1 MGANH
6 SLLSGGTT
14 VKRRIAAIAAGI
26 ATAAMALGGVVA
38 PSATAYADEFAAAD
52 VSSVTNPDGRH
63 FMVYYRAWR
72 DVTMKGVN
80 TDLPDENWIS
90 MYDIPYGVDV
100 VNVFSYVPAGQE
112 EQAQPFYD
120 KLKAEYA
127 PYLHSR
133 GIKLVRGINYEQVT
147 VEGFRDYMADLGKSV
162 DDATDADYDAY
173 ALEIIGEYMTSVGL
187 DGLDIDMETYPTDA
201 DVAISDNV
209 IRALSKHIGPKSDN
223 PDGTM
228 FLYDTNGSNTKPFAN
243 VADCFDYVAYQQY
256 GSTSSRTAGAVEDYS
271 PYIGADKFVPGLA
284 FPEEGDH
291 NRWYDATEPYE
302 DSHIYDI
309 ASYVRDNDLG
319 GMFLYALDRD
329 GRTYEAEDWN
339 HIVPSNLLW
348 TKTAIAESQDMTMD
362 QAKAAANH
370 YIDRMSLAENG
381 ADGIGLNAEAA
392 RAAVKQATNLYEV
405 NKAVLGGDYDEGF
418 SNTYDPT
425 LEVGLLGIDTTALTD
440 QIAAADNILAGDAM
454 SDDVKSAVR
463 QSRDAAVEG
472 LTGRT
477 YTADEVAMWT
487 ADLQADIEAA
497 MASLTG
503 VQDSDRHF
511 MVYYRAWRDVTMK
524 GVNTDLPDENW
535 ISMYD
540 IPYGVDVVNVFS
552 YVPSGQEELAQP
564 YYDKLKSDYAP
575 YLHSRG
581 IKLVR
586 GVDYTGVI
594 VNGFRDFIEAKGLTE
609 QEATEADYDEYAL
622 QVIDEYMT
630 SVGLDGLDIDMETH
644 PDEADVAV
652 SDNVIRAL
660 SKHIG
665 PKSDNPD
672 GTMFLYD
679 TNASDLAPFRNVA
692 DCFDYVA
699 YQQYGSNAERTDNA
713 FGDYAPHIGSEFVPG
728 LTFPEEG
735 DMNNRW
741 YDASEPYEES
751 NFYQVASYVNEHKLG
766 GMFVYALDRDG
777 RNYEED
783 LTRIVPSN
791 LLWTKTA
798 IAESQG
804 MPLDRAKAAANHYI
818 DRMSLR
824 QSTVRDAAVSAD
836 DARAAVEQSTNL
848 YEVNKAVLGGDY
860 DEGFSNT
867 YDPTLEAGLLDI
879 DTAEL
884 EELITEAG
892 TVLEADAT
900 SADIKA
906 AVRAARDAAI
916 DGLTGK
922 TYTAEQVESWAA
934 GIKAAL
940 EGKTEA
946 PGEGDSGKHDDA
958 GTQNPADDSL
968 VATGSAVAV
977 MTVLVVACA
986 AAGIGLTVWQRR
998 KV

>member
-1 MGANH
+1 MVANH
-6 SLLSGGTT
+6 SFLFGGRSL
-14 VKRRIAAIAAGI
+14 KRCLAAATAGV
-26 ATAAMALGGVVA
+26 AAMAFAVMGGIVA
-38 PSATAYADEFAAAD
+38 QPATARATEPSPT
-52 VSSVTNPDGRH
+52 VSTVTNPDGRH

-147 VEGFRDYMADLGKSV
+147 VEGFRDYMADLDKSV

-173 ALEIIGEYMTSVGL
+173 ALEIIDEYMTSVGL

-284 FPEEGDH
+284 FPEEGDG

-329 GRTYEAEDWN
+329 GRTYEPEDWN

-370 YIDRMSLAENG
+370 YIDRMSLTENG
-381 ADGIGLNAEAA
+381 ADGIGLNAETA

-440 QIAAADNILAGDAM
+440 QIAAADNILSGDAM

-463 QSRDAAVEG
+463 QSRDAAIEG

-497 MASLTG
+497 VASLTG
-503 VQDSDRHF
+503 VEDSDRHF

-679 TNASDLAPFRNVA
+679 TNASDLAPFWNVA

-836 DARAAVEQSTNL
+836 DARAAVEQGTNL

-860 DEGFSNT
+860 GEGFSNT

-884 EELITEAG
+884 EELIAEAG

-977 MTVLVVACA
+977 MTVLVVAFA

>member
-38 PSATAYADEFAAAD
+38 PPATAYADEFAAAD

-173 ALEIIGEYMTSVGL
+173 ALEIIDEYMTSVGL

-201 DVAISDNV
+201 DVAI
-209 IRALSKHIGPKSDN
+209 
-223 PDGTM
+223 
-228 FLYDTNGSNTKPFAN
+228 
-243 VADCFDYVAYQQY
+243 
-256 GSTSSRTAGAVEDYS
+256 
-271 PYIGADKFVPGLA
+271 
-284 FPEEGDH
+284 
-291 NRWYDATEPYE
+291 
-302 DSHIYDI
+302 
-309 ASYVRDNDLG
+309 
-319 GMFLYALDRD
+319 
-329 GRTYEAEDWN
+329 
-339 HIVPSNLLW
+339 
-348 TKTAIAESQDMTMD
+348 
-362 QAKAAANH
+362 
-370 YIDRMSLAENG
+370 
-381 ADGIGLNAEAA
+381 
-392 RAAVKQATNLYEV
+392 
-405 NKAVLGGDYDEGF
+405 
-418 SNTYDPT
+418 
-425 LEVGLLGIDTTALTD
+425 
-440 QIAAADNILAGDAM
+440 
-454 SDDVKSAVR
+454 
-463 QSRDAAVEG
+463 
-472 LTGRT
+472 
-477 YTADEVAMWT
+477 
-487 ADLQADIEAA
+487 
-497 MASLTG
+497 
-503 VQDSDRHF
+503 
-511 MVYYRAWRDVTMK
+511 
-524 GVNTDLPDENW
+524 
-535 ISMYD
+535 
-540 IPYGVDVVNVFS
+540 
-552 YVPSGQEELAQP
+552 
-564 YYDKLKSDYAP
+564 
-575 YLHSRG
+575 
-581 IKLVR
+581 
-586 GVDYTGVI
+586 
-594 VNGFRDFIEAKGLTE
+594 
-609 QEATEADYDEYAL
+609 
-622 QVIDEYMT
+622 
-630 SVGLDGLDIDMETH
+630 
-644 PDEADVAV
+644 

-836 DARAAVEQSTNL
+836 DARAAVEQGTNL

-860 DEGFSNT
+860 GEGFSNT

-884 EELITEAG
+884 EELIAEAG

-977 MTVLVVACA
+977 MTVLVVAFA

>member
-1 MGANH
+1 MGASH
-6 SLLSGGTT
+6 VFPQGGTT

-38 PSATAYADEFAAAD
+38 PPATAYADEPAAAD
-52 VSSVTNPDGRH
+52 VSSVTNPNNRH

-112 EQAQPFYD
+112 AAAQPFYD

-147 VEGFRDYMADLGKSV
+147 VEGFRDYMADLGKTA
-162 DDATDADYDAY
+162 DEATEADYDAY
-173 ALEIIGEYMTSVGL
+173 ALEIIDEYMTSVGL

-209 IRALSKHIGPKSDN
+209 IRALSKHIGPKSDD

-256 GSTSSRTAGAVEDYS
+256 GSTSTRTAGAVADYS

-291 NRWYDATEPYE
+291 NRWYDATEPYT

-309 ASYVRDNDLG
+309 ASYVRDNGFG

-329 GRTYEAEDWN
+329 GRTYEAEDWS

-348 TKTAIAESQDMTMD
+348 TKTAIAESQDMTME

-370 YIDRMSLAENG
+370 YIERMSLTEEG
-381 ADGIGLNAEAA
+381 AAGVALNAEDALE
-392 RAAVKQATNLYEV
+392 AVEQATNLYEV

-425 LEVGLLGIDTTALTD
+425 LEVGLLGVDTTELMD
-440 QIAAADNILAGDAM
+440 QISAADNILAGDVM

-503 VQDSDRHF
+503 VESSDRHF

-552 YVPSGQEELAQP
+552 YVPAGQEAAAQP
-564 YYDKLKSDYAP
+564 FYDKLKAEYAP

-586 GVDYTGVI
+586 GINYEQVTVE
-594 VNGFRDFIEAKGLTE
+594 GFRDYMADLGKTAD
-609 QEATEADYDEYAL
+609 EATEADYDAYAL
-622 QVIDEYMT
+622 EIIDEYMT

-665 PKSDNPD
+665 PKSDDPD

-699 YQQYGSNAERTDNA
+699 YQQYGSNAERTDDA

-741 YDASEPYEES
+741 YDATEPYEES
-751 NFYQVASYVNEHKLG
+751 NFYQVASYVNEHDLG

-777 RNYEED
+777 RDYEDD

-804 MPLDRAKAAANHYI
+804 MPLDQAKAAANHYI
-818 DRMSLR
+818 ERMSLA
-824 QSTVRDAAVSAD
+824 SAEGVALNADEAGAAV
-836 DARAAVEQSTNL
+836 AAAANL

-879 DTAEL
+879 DIDEL
-884 EELITEAG
+884 MSLIEQADKA
-892 TVLEADAT
+892 LEADDDDT
-900 SADIKA
+900 
-906 AVRAARDAAI
+906 VRTARDAAV

-922 TYTAEQVESWAA
+922 IYTADEVGQWVDALT
-934 GIKAAL
+934 AAL
-940 EGKTEA
+940 K
-946 PGEGDSGKHDDA
+946 GEETPSGPDDTSKPNTDA
-958 GTQNPADDSL
+958 QKPADEKPLASS
-968 VATGSAVAV
+968 GSAVTAV
-977 MTVLVVACA
+977 LSVAVA
-986 AAGIGLTVWQRR
+986 AAVAGIGLTVWRRR
-998 KV
+998 KA

>member
-1 MGANH
+1 MVANH
-6 SLLSGGTT
+6 SFLFGGRPL
-14 VKRRIAAIAAGI
+14 KRCLAAATAGV
-26 ATAAMALGGVVA
+26 AAMAFAVMGGIVA
-38 PSATAYADEFAAAD
+38 QPATARATEPSPT
-52 VSSVTNPDGRH
+52 VSTVTNPDGRH

-80 TDLPDENWIS
+80 TDLEDENWIS

-100 VNVFSYVPAGQE
+100 VNVFSYVPSGQE
-112 EQAQPFYD
+112 AQAQPFYD

-162 DDATDADYDAY
+162 DDATDADYDVY
-173 ALEIIGEYMTSVGL
+173 ALEIIDEYMTSVGL

-201 DVAISDNV
+201 GVAISDNV

-256 GSTSSRTAGAVEDYS
+256 GSTSTRTAGAVEDYS

-284 FPEEGDH
+284 FPEEGDG

-329 GRTYEAEDWN
+329 GRTYEPEDWN

-370 YIDRMSLAENG
+370 YIDRMSLTENG

-440 QIAAADNILAGDAM
+440 QIAAADNILSGDAM

-463 QSRDAAVEG
+463 QSRDAAIEG

-497 MASLTG
+497 VASLTG
-503 VQDSDRHF
+503 VEDSDRHF

-622 QVIDEYMT
+622 QI
-630 SVGLDGLDIDMETH
+630 G
-644 PDEADVAV
+644 
-652 SDNVIRAL
+652 RA
-660 SKHIG
+660 H
-665 PKSDNPD
+665 
-672 GTMFLYD
+672 
-679 TNASDLAPFRNVA
+679 V
-692 DCFDYVA
+692 
-699 YQQYGSNAERTDNA
+699 
-713 FGDYAPHIGSEFVPG
+713 
-728 LTFPEEG
+728 
-735 DMNNRW
+735 
-741 YDASEPYEES
+741 
-751 NFYQVASYVNEHKLG
+751 
-766 GMFVYALDRDG
+766 
-777 RNYEED
+777 
-783 LTRIVPSN
+783 
-791 LLWTKTA
+791 
-798 IAESQG
+798 
-804 MPLDRAKAAANHYI
+804 
-818 DRMSLR
+818 
-824 QSTVRDAAVSAD
+824 
-836 DARAAVEQSTNL
+836 
-848 YEVNKAVLGGDY
+848 
-860 DEGFSNT
+860 
-867 YDPTLEAGLLDI
+867 
-879 DTAEL
+879 
-884 EELITEAG
+884 
-892 TVLEADAT
+892 
-900 SADIKA
+900 
-906 AVRAARDAAI
+906 
-916 DGLTGK
+916 
-922 TYTAEQVESWAA
+922 
-934 GIKAAL
+934 
-940 EGKTEA
+940 
-946 PGEGDSGKHDDA
+946 
-958 GTQNPADDSL
+958 
-968 VATGSAVAV
+968 
-977 MTVLVVACA
+977 
-986 AAGIGLTVWQRR
+986 
-998 KV
+998 

>member
-1 MGANH
+1 MGASH
-6 SLLSGGTT
+6 VFPQGGTT

-38 PSATAYADEFAAAD
+38 PPATAYADEPAAAD
-52 VSSVTNPDGRH
+52 VSSVTNPNNRH

-112 EQAQPFYD
+112 AAAQPFYD

-147 VEGFRDYMADLGKSV
+147 VEGFRDYMADLGKTA
-162 DDATDADYDAY
+162 DEATEADYDAY
-173 ALEIIGEYMTSVGL
+173 ALEIIDEYMTSVGL

-209 IRALSKHIGPKSDN
+209 IRALSKHIGPKSDD

-256 GSTSSRTAGAVEDYS
+256 GSTSTRTAGAVADYS

-291 NRWYDATEPYE
+291 NRWYDATEPYT

-309 ASYVRDNDLG
+309 ASYVRDNGLG

-329 GRTYEAEDWN
+329 GRTYEAEDWS

-348 TKTAIAESQDMTMD
+348 TKTAIAESQDMTME

-370 YIDRMSLAENG
+370 YIERMSLTEEG
-381 ADGIGLNAEAA
+381 AAGVALNAEDALE
-392 RAAVKQATNLYEV
+392 AVEQATNLYEV

-425 LEVGLLGIDTTALTD
+425 LEVGLLGVDTTELMD
-440 QIAAADNILAGDAM
+440 QISAADNILAGDVM

-503 VQDSDRHF
+503 VESSDRHF

-552 YVPSGQEELAQP
+552 YVPAGQEAAAQP

-594 VNGFRDFIEAKGLTE
+594 VDGFRDFIEAKGLTE

-665 PKSDNPD
+665 PKSDDPD

-699 YQQYGSNAERTDNA
+699 YQQYGSNAERTDDA

-741 YDASEPYEES
+741 YDATEPYEES
-751 NFYQVASYVNEHKLG
+751 NFYQVASYVNEHDLG

-777 RNYEED
+777 RDYEDD

-804 MPLDRAKAAANHYI
+804 MPLDQAKAAANHYI
-818 DRMSLR
+818 ERMSLA
-824 QSTVRDAAVSAD
+824 SAEGVALNADEAGAAV
-836 DARAAVEQSTNL
+836 AAAANL

-879 DTAEL
+879 DIDEL
-884 EELITEAG
+884 MSLIEQADKA
-892 TVLEADAT
+892 LEAEDDDT
-900 SADIKA
+900 
-906 AVRAARDAAI
+906 VRTARDAAM

-922 TYTAEQVESWAA
+922 IYTADEVGQWVDALT
-934 GIKAAL
+934 AAL
-940 EGKTEA
+940 K
-946 PGEGDSGKHDDA
+946 GEETPSGPDD
-958 GTQNPADDSL
+958 TSKPNTDVQKPADEKPLASS
-968 VATGSAVAV
+968 GSAVTAV
-977 MTVLVVACA
+977 LSVAVA
-986 AAGIGLTVWQRR
+986 AAVAGIGLTVWRRR
-998 KV
+998 KA

>member
-1 MGANH
+1 MVANH
-6 SLLSGGTT
+6 SFLFGGRAL
-14 VKRRIAAIAAGI
+14 KRCLAA
-26 ATAAMALGGVVA
+26 ATAGVAAMTLAVMGGIVA
-38 PSATAYADEFAAAD
+38 QPETARAAEPSPA
-52 VSSVTNPDGRH
+52 VSTVTNPDGRH

-147 VEGFRDYMADLGKSV
+147 VDGFREYMTDSGKSV

-173 ALEIIGEYMTSVGL
+173 ALQIIDEYMTSVGL

-201 DVAISDNV
+201 DVAISDQV

-256 GSTSSRTAGAVEDYS
+256 GSTSSRTERAVGDYA

-284 FPEEGDH
+284 FPEEGDN

-329 GRTYEAEDWN
+329 GRTYEAEDWS

-348 TKTAIAESQDMTMD
+348 TKTAIAESQDMTTD

-381 ADGIGLNAEAA
+381 ADGIGLNADDA
-392 RAAVKQATNLYEV
+392 RAAVEQGENLYEV

-425 LEVGLLGIDTTALTD
+425 LEVGLLGIDTT
-440 QIAAADNILAGDAM
+440 
-454 SDDVKSAVR
+454 
-463 QSRDAAVEG
+463 
-472 LTGRT
+472 
-477 YTADEVAMWT
+477 
-487 ADLQADIEAA
+487 
-497 MASLTG
+497 
-503 VQDSDRHF
+503 
-511 MVYYRAWRDVTMK
+511 
-524 GVNTDLPDENW
+524 
-535 ISMYD
+535 
-540 IPYGVDVVNVFS
+540 
-552 YVPSGQEELAQP
+552 
-564 YYDKLKSDYAP
+564 
-575 YLHSRG
+575 
-581 IKLVR
+581 
-586 GVDYTGVI
+586 
-594 VNGFRDFIEAKGLTE
+594 
-609 QEATEADYDEYAL
+609 
-622 QVIDEYMT
+622 
-630 SVGLDGLDIDMETH
+630 
-644 PDEADVAV
+644 
-652 SDNVIRAL
+652 
-660 SKHIG
+660 
-665 PKSDNPD
+665 
-672 GTMFLYD
+672 
-679 TNASDLAPFRNVA
+679 
-692 DCFDYVA
+692 
-699 YQQYGSNAERTDNA
+699 
-713 FGDYAPHIGSEFVPG
+713 
-728 LTFPEEG
+728 
-735 DMNNRW
+735 
-741 YDASEPYEES
+741 
-751 NFYQVASYVNEHKLG
+751 
-766 GMFVYALDRDG
+766 
-777 RNYEED
+777 
-783 LTRIVPSN
+783 
-791 LLWTKTA
+791 
-798 IAESQG
+798 
-804 MPLDRAKAAANHYI
+804 
-818 DRMSLR
+818 
-824 QSTVRDAAVSAD
+824 
-836 DARAAVEQSTNL
+836 
-848 YEVNKAVLGGDY
+848 
-860 DEGFSNT
+860 
-867 YDPTLEAGLLDI
+867 
-879 DTAEL
+879 EL
-884 EELITEAG
+884 EELIAEAG
-892 TVLEADAT
+892 TVLEADTT

-922 TYTAEQVESWAA
+922 IYTAEQVESWTA

-940 EGKTEA
+940 EGKAEV

-958 GTQNPADDSL
+958 GTEDPADDSL

-977 MTVLVVACA
+977 LAVLAVAFA

-998 KV
+998 RV

>member
-1 MGANH
+1 MVYYRAWRDVTMKGVNTDLPDENWISMYDIPYGVDVVNVFSYVPAGQEEQAQPFYDKLKAEYAPYLHSRGIKLVRGVDYTGAIVDGFRDFIEAKG
-6 SLLSGGTT
+6 LTEQE
-14 VKRRIAAIAAGI
+14 
-26 ATAAMALGGVVA
+26 ATEADYDEYALQVI
-38 PSATAYADEFAAAD
+38 DEYMTSVGLDGLDIDMETHPDAAD
-52 VSSVTNPDGRH
+52 VAVSDNVIRALSKHIGPKSDNPDGTMFLYDTNGSNTKPFANVADCFDYVAYQQYGSTSSRTERAVGDYAPYIGADKFVPGLAFPEEGDNNRWYDATEPYEDSHIYDIASYVRDNDLGGMFLYALDRDGRTYEAEDWSHIVPSNLLWTKTAIAESQDMTMDQAKAAANHYIDRMSLAENGADGIGLNADDARAAVEQGENLYEVNKAVLGGDYDEGFSNTYDPTLEVGLLGIDTTELEELITEADTVLDSDAVSEDLKTAVRTARDEAVAGLTGRLYTAEQIESWAAALTTAIDETRPEIPGIESEDRH

-133 GIKLVRGINYEQVT
+133 GIKLVRG
-147 VEGFRDYMADLGKSV
+147 
-162 DDATDADYDAY
+162 
-173 ALEIIGEYMTSVGL
+173 
-187 DGLDIDMETYPTDA
+187 
-201 DVAISDNV
+201 
-209 IRALSKHIGPKSDN
+209 
-223 PDGTM
+223 
-228 FLYDTNGSNTKPFAN
+228 
-243 VADCFDYVAYQQY
+243 
-256 GSTSSRTAGAVEDYS
+256 
-271 PYIGADKFVPGLA
+271 
-284 FPEEGDH
+284 
-291 NRWYDATEPYE
+291 
-302 DSHIYDI
+302 
-309 ASYVRDNDLG
+309 
-319 GMFLYALDRD
+319 
-329 GRTYEAEDWN
+329 
-339 HIVPSNLLW
+339 
-348 TKTAIAESQDMTMD
+348 
-362 QAKAAANH
+362 
-370 YIDRMSLAENG
+370 
-381 ADGIGLNAEAA
+381 
-392 RAAVKQATNLYEV
+392 
-405 NKAVLGGDYDEGF
+405 
-418 SNTYDPT
+418 
-425 LEVGLLGIDTTALTD
+425 
-440 QIAAADNILAGDAM
+440 
-454 SDDVKSAVR
+454 
-463 QSRDAAVEG
+463 
-472 LTGRT
+472 
-477 YTADEVAMWT
+477 
-487 ADLQADIEAA
+487 
-497 MASLTG
+497 
-503 VQDSDRHF
+503 
-511 MVYYRAWRDVTMK
+511 
-524 GVNTDLPDENW
+524 
-535 ISMYD
+535 
-540 IPYGVDVVNVFS
+540 
-552 YVPSGQEELAQP
+552 
-564 YYDKLKSDYAP
+564 
-575 YLHSRG
+575 
-581 IKLVR
+581 
-586 GVDYTGVI
+586 VDYTGAI
-594 VNGFRDFIEAKGLTE
+594 VDGFRDFIEAKGLTE

-644 PDEADVAV
+644 PDAADVAV

-679 TNASDLAPFRNVA
+679 TNASDLAPFKNVA

-699 YQQYGSNAERTDNA
+699 YQQYGSNAERTEGA
-713 FGDYAPHIGSEFVPG
+713 FNDYAPYIGGEFVPG

-741 YDASEPYEES
+741 HDATEPYEES

-777 RNYEED
+777 RTYEAED
-783 LTRIVPSN
+783 WSHIVPSN

-824 QSTVRDAAVSAD
+824 QATVRDAAVSAD
-836 DARAAVEQSTNL
+836 DARAAVEQGANL

-860 DEGFSNT
+860 GEGFSNT

-884 EELITEAG
+884 EELIAEAG
-892 TVLEADAT
+892 TVLEADTT

-906 AVRAARDAAI
+906 AVRVARDAAI

-922 TYTAEQVESWAA
+922 IYTAEQVESWTA

-940 EGKTEA
+940 EGKAEV

-958 GTQNPADDSL
+958 GTEDPADDSL

-977 MTVLVVACA
+977 LAVLAVAFA

-998 KV
+998 RV